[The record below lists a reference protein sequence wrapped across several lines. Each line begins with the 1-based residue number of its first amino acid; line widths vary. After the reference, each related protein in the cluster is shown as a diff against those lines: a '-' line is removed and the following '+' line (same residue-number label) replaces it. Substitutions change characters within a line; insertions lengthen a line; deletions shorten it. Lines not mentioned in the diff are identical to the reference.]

1 MNIDSLLEK
10 TAMLKDKYELIAR
23 YTGEHFNIFQLMGLE
38 SREVKTHSR
47 FIAELLDPKGSHG
60 QGIVFLELFLSQMQ
74 IEGIDSTKAKVE
86 IEKFA
91 GWKNEDATEGG
102 YIDIIIRTENF
113 AVILENKIYAGDQ
126 ENQLLRYSNY
136 GKSNYGDKFELY
148 YLTLQGNEASEHST
162 NGENVACKTISYQK
176 EILKWI
182 EACHEK
188 TVNFPILRETL
199 TQYVHLI
206 KRLTNQ
212 TESEKMNT
220 ELVDSIIGSK
230 ENLSAFFEL
239 QKWDVINGVKEQL
252 FELFKTQLKEVAK
265 RLELEAEFEKD
276 EGYLMFFLPKSSK
289 RFYFSFFFC
298 KKPYSNL
305 IFQAHTEIPTD
316 ENFRILVLNALPQ
329 RDRDFSEIWVQWM
342 DNNVRHWDDSSE
354 PWLMIQN
361 GEMAKLFEEKMQH
374 LLVLLNGIEL

>member
-1 MNIDSLLEK
+1 MNNNSLLEK
-10 TAMLKDKYELIAR
+10 TAMLKDKYELIAL
-23 YTGEHFNIFQLMGLE
+23 YTGENFNIFELMGLE

-47 FIAELLDPKGSHG
+47 FIAELLNPKGSHG
-60 QGIVFLELFLSQMQ
+60 QGILFLELFLSQMQ
-74 IEGIDSTKAKVE
+74 IEGIDSTKARVE

-136 GKSNYGDKFELY
+136 GKANYGDKFELY

-199 TQYVHLI
+199 TQYIHLI

-230 ENLSAFFEL
+230 GNLSAFFEL
-239 QKWDVINGVKEQL
+239 QIWDVINGVKEKL
-252 FELFKTQLKEVAK
+252 FESFKNQLKDVA
-265 RLELEAEFEKD
+265 EKLKLNPD
-276 EGYLMFFLPKSSK
+276 FSEPQYLKFYLPNSNHNFYLSFCFCSGYN
-289 RFYFSFFFC
+289 
-298 KKPYSNL
+298 NL
-305 IFQAHTEIPTD
+305 VFQAHTEEIVTD
-316 ENFRILVLNALPQ
+316 DYKSMVLKTLPP
-329 RDRDFSEIWVQWM
+329 RGDGFHEIWVKWM
-342 DNNVRHWDDSSE
+342 DDNVRYWDDSSE